1 MRFVLCDE
9 LVICVVS
16 LGTGTVPH
24 PWSAR
29 KPKPSLLQVL
39 VWMQKLLLDAPE
51 IFFEFIGQCPTFLTH
66 NLLECFPKSK
76 DIEVCHAPPLPFIEH
91 PKWIRSRGSIRRG
104 CRTRLCTVLRNQQ
117 KHIPKFLDECSCL
130 SRLFAF

>member
-29 KPKPSLLQVL
+29 KPKPSLLQIL
-39 VWMQKLLLDAPE
+39 VWMQKLLLDALE
-51 IFFEFIGQCPTFLTH
+51 IF
-66 NLLECFPKSK
+66 
-76 DIEVCHAPPLPFIEH
+76 EVRH
-91 PKWIRSRGSIRRG
+91 
-104 CRTRLCTVLRNQQ
+104 
-117 KHIPKFLDECSCL
+117 
-130 SRLFAF
+130 